1 MLEFSSDRPIP
12 LEALLELYA
21 SVGWTAYTREPET
34 LERSFTGAT
43 YVVGAWEADAL
54 VGVCRVLS
62 DDASILYVQD
72 ILVDPDHQRR
82 DRPSAPR
89 ERPRSLQPLSAE
101 SADDR

>member
-1 MLEFSSDRPIP
+1 MPQLRSDRPIP

-34 LERSFTGAT
+34 LERAFDGST
-43 YVVGAWEADAL
+43 YVVGAWEADEL
-54 VGVCRVLS
+54 VGVCRALS

-82 DRPSAPR
+82 GVGRASWKG
-89 ERPRSLQPLSAE
+89 S
-101 SADDR
+101 